1 MSLWV
6 YIICGDIRFKERSEI
21 MEKKRSRLKNLQPYK
36 YLAPAVIF
44 LGIVFG
50 IPLINTAVYAF
61 ADVSIMEGIQK
72 WVGFKNFVFLTDP
85 GFWATIKRTLIWVVF
100 GVAGI
105 FIYAMTVSLALNKPI
120 PGRGF
125 FRIVVIIPWL
135 IPHAFAGTIWTWLLN
150 SNSGFINTLLM
161 KLGIID
167 EPISFFGE
175 SLAMATVIFI
185 RIWKGSPFL
194 IMSLLPA
201 FQTIP
206 EEVEEAAKIDG
217 AGKIRYFINILIPMI
232 KPVLVSGGIILTAWT
247 ITIFDIVYVLTGG
260 GPSNATNILSITIY
274 KSAFIENKLG
284 VASAMSLAT
293 MLVLAVIGYFQ
304 MRAQNET

>member
-1 MSLWV
+1 M
-6 YIICGDIRFKERSEI
+6 R
-21 MEKKRSRLKNLQPYK
+21 KKQSRLKALQPYK
-36 YLAPAVIF
+36 YLTPAVIF

-72 WVGFKNFVFLTDP
+72 WVGFKNFTFLTDP
-85 GFWATIKRTLIWVVF
+85 GFWATIKRTLIWVVC
-100 GVAGI
+100 GVTGI
-105 FIYAMTVSLALNKPI
+105 FIYAMAVSLALNKPI

-135 IPHAFAGTIWTWLLN
+135 IPHAFAGTIWTWMLN
-150 SNSGFINTLLM
+150 SNSGFVNMLLM
-161 KLGIID
+161 KSGIID
-167 EPISFFGE
+167 EPVSFFGE

-194 IMSLLPA
+194 IMSLLSA

-217 AGKIRYFINILIPMI
+217 AGKIRYFVNILIPMI
-232 KPVLVSGGIILTAWT
+232 KPVLVSSGIILTAWT

-260 GPSNATNILSITIY
+260 GPSNATNILSIAIY

-284 VASAMSLAT
+284 VASAMSFVT

-304 MRAQNET
+304 MKAQNEN

>member
-1 MSLWV
+1 M
-6 YIICGDIRFKERSEI
+6 R
-21 MEKKRSRLKNLQPYK
+21 KKQSRLKALQPYK
-36 YLAPAVIF
+36 YLTPAVIF

-61 ADVSIMEGIQK
+61 ADVNIMEGIQK
-72 WVGFKNFVFLTDP
+72 WVGFKNFTFLTDS
-85 GFWATIKRTLIWVVF
+85 GFWDTIKRTLIWVVC
-100 GVAGI
+100 GVTGI
-105 FIYAMTVSLALNKPI
+105 FIYAMAVSLALNKPI

-135 IPHAFAGTIWTWLLN
+135 IPHAFAGTIWTWMLN
-150 SNSGFINTLLM
+150 SNSGFVNMLLM
-161 KLGIID
+161 KSGIID
-167 EPISFFGE
+167 EPVSFFGE

-194 IMSLLPA
+194 IMSLLSA

-232 KPVLVSGGIILTAWT
+232 KPVLVSSGIILTAWT

-260 GPSNATNILSITIY
+260 GPSNATNILSIAIY

-284 VASAMSLAT
+284 VASAMSFVT

-304 MRAQNET
+304 MKAQNEN